1 MKSGTVPIGGT
12 QMQYVSFG
20 RGKKTAVVLPGLSD
34 GLATVGGKA
43 LVLSVPYWKYLKEY
57 TVFLFSRKDEMP
69 DGYSMEDMADD
80 QAEAMRILGIDSA
93 CVLGVSQGGMI
104 AQLLAARHPE
114 MVTKLVLAVTAPYA
128 NPVVKQVVS
137 GWMDMTERGDH
148 LSLMTDT
155 AEKMYSE
162 KYLRRNRRYLPL
174 LARFTK
180 PKSYDR
186 FRVNACAILNFDA
199 RRVLPDIHCPTLII
213 AGSDDNTV
221 GREAAGELKQA
232 IAHSELFVYEGLG
245 HGLYEEAKDFYARVF
260 AFFSR

>member
-80 QAEAMRILGIDSA
+80 QAQAMRILGIDSA
-93 CVLGVSQGGMI
+93 WALGVSQGGMM
-104 AQLLAARHPE
+104 ARLLGTRQPE
-114 MVTKLVLAVTAPYA
+114 RVTKLVLAVTAPYA

-186 FRVNACAILNFDA
+186 FRVNARAILHFDA
-199 RRVLPDIHCPTLII
+199 RSSLSC